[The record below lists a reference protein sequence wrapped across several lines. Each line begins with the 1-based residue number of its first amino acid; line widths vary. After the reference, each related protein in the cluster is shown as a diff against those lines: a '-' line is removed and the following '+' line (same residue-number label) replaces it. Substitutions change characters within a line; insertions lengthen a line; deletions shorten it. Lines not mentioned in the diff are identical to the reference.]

1 MRMPN
6 STPTMGSFLR
16 WGAMIALA
24 FAVIGGIFGMHV
36 MGGADVSSMAS
47 PSMMNASTETVS
59 VKTTPVSEHPVSEGN
74 AMHSSAAHAPATTP
88 AACGCSSTGCEPS
101 MDMHQSCIP
110 SLATA
115 AVTLPLPAAF
125 TLPSAESAF
134 LVVAGHK
141 SSGRVPDP
149 PSLNQLSISRT

>member
-1 MRMPN
+1 MRMPSN
-6 STPTMGSFLR
+6 MPTLGSFLR

-59 VKTTPVSEHPVSEGN
+59 VKTSPVSEHPVTEGN
-74 AMHSSAAHAPATTP
+74 AMHSSAAHAPSTAP

-110 SLATA
+110 SLATT
-115 AVTLPLPAAF
+115 AVNLPLPAAF
-125 TLPSAESAF
+125 TLPWAESAF

-149 PSLNQLSISRT
+149 PSLNQLSVSRT

>member
-1 MRMPN
+1 MRMPS
-6 STPTMGSFLR
+6 STPTVGSFLR
-16 WGAMIALA
+16 WGAMVALA

-36 MGGADVSSMAS
+36 MGGADVTSMAS

-59 VKTTPVSEHPVSEGN
+59 VKPIPVSEHPVSEGN
-74 AMHSSAAHAPATTP
+74 AMLDSAAHAPSIAP
-88 AACGCSSTGCEPS
+88 AACGCSSTGCESS
-101 MDMHQSCIP
+101 MDRHQSCIP

-115 AVTLPLPAAF
+115 VVTLPLPDAF
-125 TLPSAESAF
+125 TLPSSKSAF

>member
-1 MRMPN
+1 MGMPSN
-6 STPTMGSFLR
+6 TPTMGSFLR

-36 MGGADVSSMAS
+36 MGGAGVSSMAS
-47 PSMMNASTETVS
+47 PSMMNSSTETVS
-59 VKTTPVSEHPVSEGN
+59 VKSTPVSEHPVSEGHV
-74 AMHSSAAHAPATTP
+74 MLGSAAHAPSTAP
-88 AACGCSSTGCEPS
+88 AACGCSSTGCESS

-115 AVTLPLPAAF
+115 VVNLPLPG
-125 TLPSAESAF
+125 TLMLPSTETAF
-134 LVVAGHK
+134 LVVVGHK

>member
-1 MRMPN
+1 MGLPSN
-6 STPTMGSFLR
+6 TPTLGSFLR
-16 WGAMIALA
+16 WGGMIALA

-36 MGGADVSSMAS
+36 MGGAAVSSMAS

-59 VKTTPVSEHPVSEGN
+59 VKSTPVSEHPVSEGH
-74 AMHSSAAHAPATTP
+74 AMLGSAAHAPSTALTG
-88 AACGCSSTGCEPS
+88 CGCSSTGCESS

-115 AVTLPLPAAF
+115 VVNLPLPG
-125 TLPSAESAF
+125 TLVLPSTESAF
-134 LVVAGHK
+134 LVLAGHK

>member
-1 MRMPN
+1 MRMPSN
-6 STPTMGSFLR
+6 MSTLGSFLR

-24 FAVIGGIFGMHV
+24 FAVIGGLFGMHV
-36 MGGADVSSMAS
+36 MGGTDVSSMTS
-47 PSMMNASTETVS
+47 PSMMNASTETAS
-59 VKTTPVSEHPVSEGN
+59 VNTTPVSDHPVSEGN
-74 AMHSSAAHAPATTP
+74 ATHSSAAHVPSTTP
-88 AACGCSSTGCEPS
+88 TACGCSSTGCEPS

-115 AVTLPLPAAF
+115 VVTLPLPDAF
-125 TLPSAESAF
+125 TLPSSESAF

>member
-1 MRMPN
+1 MRMPS
-6 STPTMGSFLR
+6 STPTTGSFLL

-36 MGGADVSSMAS
+36 MGGADVSSMTS

-59 VKTTPVSEHPVSEGN
+59 VKTAPVSEHPVSEGDV
-74 AMHSSAAHAPATTP
+74 AHGSAAHAPSTAP
-88 AACGCSSTGCEPS
+88 VACGCSSTGCESS
-101 MDMHQSCIP
+101 MDMYQSCVP
-110 SLATA
+110 TLATA
-115 AVTLPLPAAF
+115 VVNLPLPG
-125 TLPSAESAF
+125 TLMLPSSQSAF